1 MLCSEKLG
9 LPSQNGRGTG
19 FFYDISYQCAF
30 SLAVLRLYKELSPA
44 TDCGRAFEFGERNIL
59 TEVLAKES
67 KPKP

>member
-19 FFYDISYQCAF
+19 FFLWHFLCAF
-30 SLAVLRLYKELSPA
+30 SLAALRLYKELSPA